1 MPREFNRSQ
10 RVADFVQ
17 KELAQLIQQ
26 NIRDP
31 RIGMVDVTGV
41 EVTRDLSYAKVFVT
55 FPGKQEETEIKP
67 ATKALNHA
75 AGFLRSQLAR
85 RSAMRSTPRLRF
97 EFDTSIRRG
106 SELTKLIDSVVE
118 QDKATQ
124 DKAEQDKQQ
133 QSNDSQDE
141 E

>member
-17 KELAQLIQQ
+17 KELAQLIQHSV
-26 NIRDP
+26 RDP

-55 FPGKQEETEIKP
+55 FPGKQEDVEITL
-67 ATKALNHA
+67 AVQALNHA
-75 AGFLRSQLAR
+75 AGFLRTQLAR
-85 RSAMRSTPRLRF
+85 HSAMRSTPRLRF
-97 EFDTSIRRG
+97 EFDSSIRRG

-118 QDKATQ
+118 QDKV
-124 DKAEQDKQQ
+124 ERDKQQ
-133 QSNDSQDE
+133 HSSDEQDAE
-141 E
+141 

>member
-1 MPREFNRSQ
+1 MPREFKRSQ

-17 KELAQLIQQ
+17 QELAQLIQH

-55 FPGKQEETEIKP
+55 FPGKQEDAEIGP
-67 ATKALNHA
+67 AVEALNHA
-75 AGFLRSQLAR
+75 AGFLRTQLAR
-85 RSAMRSTPRLRF
+85 HSAMRSTPRLRF
-97 EFDTSIRRG
+97 EFDVSIRRG

-118 QDKATQ
+118 RDKLHS
-124 DKAEQDKQQ
+124 DDEQDT
-133 QSNDSQDE
+133 E
-141 E
+141 

>member
-1 MPREFNRSQ
+1 MPREFKRSQ
-10 RVADFVQ
+10 RVADFMQ

-26 NIRDP
+26 NVRDP

-55 FPGKQEETEIKP
+55 FPGKQEEVEIKP
-67 ATKALNHA
+67 AVQALNHA

-85 RSAMRSTPRLRF
+85 DSAMRSTPRLRF
-97 EFDTSIRRG
+97 EFDSSIRRG

-118 QDKATQ
+118 R
-124 DKAEQDKQQ
+124 DKQQ
-133 QSNDSQDE
+133 HINDSQEDE
-141 E
+141 